1 VSEPTW
7 ADVLALVKQL
17 DESGLQDAEV
27 VTAGVSV
34 RVSRTALP
42 TNGAL
47 LPAPA
52 TPTTPPPPAPSPAP
66 PSGPSSPA
74 PAATGP
80 EITAPMLG
88 VVYQRPGPDQP
99 PFVQVGDTVT
109 PDTTV
114 AIIEVMK
121 LMNPVAAGVHGVV
134 AEVCVPDG
142 AMVEHG
148 DVLFRLR
155 AGRS

>member
-1 VSEPTW
+1 MSEPTW

-34 RVSRTALP
+34 RVSRTAP
-42 TNGAL
+42 ATNGTPLVA
-47 LPAPA
+47 
-52 TPTTPPPPAPSPAP
+52 PTTPATAPPPAPSP
-66 PSGPSSPA
+66 PA
-74 PAATGP
+74 PAANGP

-88 VVYQRPGPDQP
+88 VLYQRPGPDQP

-121 LMNPVAAGVHGVV
+121 LMNPIRAGVAGKVV
-134 AEVCVPDG
+134 AILAQNG
-142 AMVEHG
+142 SAVEEG
-148 DVLFRLR
+148 EALIRVRVE
-155 AGRS
+155 G